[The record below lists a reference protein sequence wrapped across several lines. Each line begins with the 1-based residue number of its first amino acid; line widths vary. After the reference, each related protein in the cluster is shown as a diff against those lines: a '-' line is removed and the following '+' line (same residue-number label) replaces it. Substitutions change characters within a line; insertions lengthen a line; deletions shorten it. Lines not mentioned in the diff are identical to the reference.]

1 MIKNYVNAALS
12 TFDIQIEA
20 LKKVKSMLDDDFN
33 KVINLI
39 FKSDLFILTGVGKSG
54 YIGKKISATLNSYGI
69 KSVFLDPVESL
80 HGDLGIAS
88 KGDTIILISK
98 SGSTEELI
106 KLFPFLKKR
115 ELKIISITGNPESFL
130 SKNSDYNLDISVDKE
145 SCPLNLAPTSST
157 TTSLVMGDA
166 ITAALVESKGITK
179 NNFAINHPSGQL
191 GRNQSLKVSYLM
203 KKGEQIPNNSP
214 DDTIKDAIIE
224 ITKFKIGATLIIKND
239 LLIGILTDGDVR
251 RLLVDDDVVD
261 IKSLKISATMTQ
273 NPISISS
280 EKFLGEAL
288 ALMENRQNKISILP
302 VVDNNVVKGIISI
315 HDIYGDSI
323 S

>member
-1 MIKNYVNAALS
+1 MINNYINSALS

-20 LKKVKSMLDDDFN
+20 LKKVKSMLNEDFDE
-33 KVINLI
+33 VINLI
-39 FKSDLFILTGVGKSG
+39 SNSDLFILSGVGKSG
-54 YIGKKISATLNSYGI
+54 YIGKKISATLNSYSI

-166 ITAALVESKGITK
+166 IAAALVESKGITK

-191 GRNQSLKVSYLM
+191 GRNQSLKVSDLM
-203 KKGEQIPNNSP
+203 KKGEQIPNSSP

-224 ITKFKIGATLIIKND
+224 ITKFKLGATLIIKNEK
-239 LLIGILTDGDVR
+239 LIGILTDGDVR
-251 RLLVDDDVVD
+251 RLLFDDID
-261 IKSLKISATMTQ
+261 IQSLKISDAMTQ
-273 NPISISS
+273 NPISINS

-302 VVDNNVVKGIISI
+302 VVDDNVVKGIISI